1 MSAFFTVQK
10 KKGKINKLKKGIFIP
25 SSLPHLCTRSD
36 ADHCCWVQIF
46 GLVCYGWSVSL
57 TEPLLCCIAWINDER
72 NKRGKRQWEKGDRPR
87 GSIKRLTA
95 KRNVTLMESDTWKH
109 FRQNEKKKK
118 IGKRMALIW
127 SKWVRREG
135 EREERKRK
143 QPLHKLDTW
152 SALFLLVLSQN
163 NHGTHLITSVSLKN
177 MGFHKCAANCF
188 NHRHMLFRNWE
199 FVMGT
204 NFASGWFIL
213 CDAEPGGLI
222 MFWPF
227 IFMNFAKNIN
237 QN

>member
-1 MSAFFTVQK
+1 MGKGRQTKGEYKEIDSKEKRDSDGVRYMK
-10 KKGKINKLKKGIFIP
+10 KFLGK
-25 SSLPHLCTRSD
+25 
-36 ADHCCWVQIF
+36 
-46 GLVCYGWSVSL
+46 
-57 TEPLLCCIAWINDER
+57 
-72 NKRGKRQWEKGDRPR
+72 
-87 GSIKRLTA
+87 
-95 KRNVTLMESDTWKH
+95 M
-109 FRQNEKKKK
+109 KKKK

-204 NFASGWFIL
+204 NFASG
-213 CDAEPGGLI
+213 
-222 MFWPF
+222 
-227 IFMNFAKNIN
+227 
-237 QN
+237 